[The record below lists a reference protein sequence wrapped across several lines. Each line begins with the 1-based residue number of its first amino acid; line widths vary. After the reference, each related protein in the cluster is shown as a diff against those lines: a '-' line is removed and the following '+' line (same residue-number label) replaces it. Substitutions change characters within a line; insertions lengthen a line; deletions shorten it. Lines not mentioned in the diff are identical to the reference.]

1 MPEKYN
7 SGISKLSTQEIKM
20 ELLEFDLE
28 GLNVYNQQ
36 DLTEAVELLEY
47 FSDEELDALI
57 EERQEWIDGG
67 GCTDEELEQFQREI
81 LVLGAVKAAR

>member
-57 EERQEWIDGG
+57 EERQGWIDDG